1 MSPEQAFRLV
11 WLGLAL
17 CLLGGALA
25 DLKPIVGN
33 FDRRPDPPTSEVRP
47 SQEETPDPQAAER
60 QPAEIILP

>member
-25 DLKPIVGN
+25 DMTSITGN
-33 FDRRPDPPTSEVRP
+33 RGQRHDLTSAASP
-47 SQEETPDPQAAER
+47 SQEQRADPQAAER
-60 QPAEIILP
+60 QPADIILP